1 MLSPTLSSV
10 EPTAGSSPAFES
22 GSDTSRE
29 PMYPEIEAFL
39 ADPEGGIRQ
48 PYGAI
53 IAPGHRDGPE
63 SRAEITGHFAVAPA
77 RLFHSLEPSSP
88 GYSVPDRIQKLFVEV
103 ESGIHPDLSDALQEL
118 EEADEDAEENGWPL
132 PSSSAYRNARTLL
145 PRLYRLSPRRF
156 SAYPLFD
163 GEIVLD
169 ATTKSKHAVVVVCKA
184 DGSVL
189 CFVNIHRRERR
200 AKYAGVSD
208 LPDGFLREAFHD
220 LENADE

>member
-10 EPTAGSSPAFES
+10 KPTAGSSLAFES

-48 PYGAI
+48 PDGAI

-88 GYSVPDRIQKLFVEV
+88 GYSVLDRIQKLFVEV
-103 ESGIHPDLSDALQEL
+103 ESGIHPDLSDALREL
-118 EEADEDAEENGWPL
+118 EEADEEAEENGWPL

-163 GEIVLD
+163 GEIAID
-169 ATTKSKHAVVVVCKA
+169 ATTMSGHSVVVICEA
-184 DGSVL
+184 DGSIL
-189 CFVNIHRRERR
+189 CLVYIRRRGRR
-200 AKYAGVSD
+200 AKYASASD
-208 LPDGFLREAFHD
+208 LPDSFFREAFHD
-220 LENADE
+220 LENADK